1 MSQVFITGAN
11 RGIGLALTKLY
22 LQDGWD
28 VVACC
33 RTPAQ
38 ADELLYLISDNPGL
52 EVYQL
57 DVTDHEAI
65 AALASELADR
75 SFDLL
80 INNAG
85 YYGPQNVTVGH
96 IDADE
101 WRRVF
106 EVNTIAPIK
115 VAEAFMTHLQRA
127 KGSVI
132 NLTSKMG
139 SMADNTS
146 GGAYLYRS
154 SKAALNA
161 ATKSLAIDL
170 AVHDMKAIVVHPG
183 WVRTEMG
190 GPHGLIDT
198 QQSSHGIKAL
208 IDGLT
213 MKQSGGFYDYQGN
226 TIPW

>member
-57 DVTDHEAI
+57 DVTDHAAI
-65 AALASELADR
+65 TALAAELNDR

-85 YYGPQNVTVGH
+85 NYGPQNVTVGH
-96 IDADE
+96 INAEE
-101 WRRVF
+101 WRKVL
-106 EVNTIAPIK
+106 EINTIAPIK
-115 VAEAFMTHLQRA
+115 VAEAFMPHLKRA
-127 KGSVI
+127 QGSVI

-139 SMADNTS
+139 SMADNQS

-170 AVHDMKAIVVHPG
+170 AVYDMKAIVVHPG

-198 QQSSHGIKAL
+198 VQSATGIKTL
-208 IDGLT
+208 VDGLT

-226 TIPW
+226 IIPW